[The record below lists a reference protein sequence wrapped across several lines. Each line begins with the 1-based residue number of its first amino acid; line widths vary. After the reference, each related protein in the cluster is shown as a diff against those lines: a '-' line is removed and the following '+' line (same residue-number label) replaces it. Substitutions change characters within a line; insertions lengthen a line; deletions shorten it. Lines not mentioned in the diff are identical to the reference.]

1 LSNPNTRTFPPGLP
15 GAVWAVSLLAG
26 FGCQQQQSITPLIY
40 TCGTTSD
47 PSVAIAGAASDCS
60 DIDSTLPPEPML
72 PPPPT
77 DPACTLTAQTGTTDG
92 NWIPDETSIDTG
104 RIQAALTACRVVRLV
119 TDGGANNAFVTGP
132 LQVNGVTL
140 WVDKG
145 VTVYASRDPNNYQA
159 NKTATSPGDCGKVGV
174 NDSSAC
180 TSFITV
186 NGASPAIVGEGII
199 DGQGGELL
207 IGYDYS
213 WWQLSSALQTIDG
226 SIGNPTL
233 IDLKS
238 GVTNFLMYKITLH
251 NSPKFHVK
259 ITSTP
264 VGGLAA
270 GCPSPGAGFIVWGV
284 TILTPSRWVNFQ
296 GLPMT
301 PHHSR
306 NTDGIDPGETS
317 FATCGVLAHNT
328 ISTGDDHIAIKG
340 GHGVSDIVVVHNHF
354 GTGHGM
360 SIGSETYGGVTG
372 LTVCDLTIDADSRPV
387 GDGASPGDFN
397 GIRVKSDV
405 SRGGPVTNVTFRN
418 VCMRDVNNAILM
430 STAYNPL
437 FSGTLYPR
445 FSGISFKNIHDV
457 TCMSQSQAVVTLN
470 GFSALYPATNI
481 GLDNVFVDNIGPEA
495 VAAQFSQIALGP
507 GAVNFAGYIS
517 GQDVT
522 VTESFVTPTAPAI
535 NCVFPVLPAP
545 QPPPGWLR

>member
-1 LSNPNTRTFPPGLP
+1 LLARLTKT
-15 GAVWAVSLLAG
+15 VWAVSLLAG
-26 FGCQQQQSITPLIY
+26 FGCQKQPPITPLVY
-40 TCGTTSD
+40 TCGTTTDSTM
-47 PSVAIAGAASDCS
+47 AMAGAADDCA
-60 DIDSTLPPEPML
+60 DIDATLPAEPSL
-72 PPPPT
+72 PADPSN
-77 DPACTLTAQTGTTDG
+77 PACILKAQTGTTDSK
-92 NWIPDETSIDTG
+92 WIPDETNIDTV
-104 RIQAALTACRVVRLV
+104 RIQTALSTCPVVKLM
-119 TDGGANNAFVTGP
+119 TDGGANNAFVSGP
-132 LQVNGVTL
+132 LTVSAATL
-140 WVDKG
+140 WVDQG
-145 VTVYASRDPNNYQA
+145 VTLYASRDPNNYQA
-159 NKTATSPGDCGKVGV
+159 NKTATSAGDCAKVGV

-186 NGASPAIVGEGII
+186 MGASPAIVGDGII

-233 IDLKS
+233 IDLKT
-238 GVTNFLMYKITLH
+238 GVTGFLMYKITLH

-264 VGGLAA
+264 PPASFTTP
-270 GCPSPGAGFIVWGV
+270 CTSPGQGFIVWGV
-284 TILTPSRWVNFQ
+284 TILTPSRWVNTQ

-301 PHHSR
+301 PHLSR

-317 FATCGVLAHNT
+317 YATCGVLAHNT

-340 GHGVSDIVVVHNHF
+340 GHGINNIVVVHNHF

-405 SRGGPVTNVTFRN
+405 SRGGPVSNVTFRN
-418 VCMRDVNNAILM
+418 VCMRDVNNTILM

-437 FSGTLYPR
+437 FSGTMYPR
-445 FSGISFKNIHDV
+445 FSNISFKNIHDV
-457 TCMSQSQAVVTLN
+457 TCFGVQQPVVTLN
-470 GFSALYPATNI
+470 GFSALYPATGI
-481 GLDNVFVDNIGPEA
+481 GLDNVIVDNIGPLA
-495 VAAQFSQIALGP
+495 VSAEFSQIALGP
-507 GAVNFAGYIS
+507 GAVNFAGYID
-517 GQDVT
+517 GTDVN
-522 VTESFVTPTAPAI
+522 VTEAFADPSAPPI

>member
-1 LSNPNTRTFPPGLP
+1 M
-15 GAVWAVSLLAG
+15 VWAAWLVAG
-26 FGCQQQQSITPLIY
+26 LGCTTQPAIAPLIY
-40 TCGTTSD
+40 TCGTTAD
-47 PSVAIAGAASDCS
+47 PSMAMAGAADDCS
-60 DIDSTLPPEPML
+60 DIDKTLPLEPML
-72 PPPPT
+72 PAAPT
-77 DPACTLTAQTGTTDG
+77 NPACTLIAQTGTTDS
-92 NWIPDETSIDTG
+92 NWIPDETNIDTG
-104 RIQAALTACRVVRLV
+104 RIQTALAACPVVRLV
-119 TDGGANNAFVTGP
+119 TDGGTNNAFVSGP
-132 LQVNGVTL
+132 LTVNAATL
-140 WVDKG
+140 WVDQG
-145 VTVYASRDPNNYQA
+145 VTLYASRDPNNYQA
-159 NKTATSPGDCGKVGV
+159 NKTATSAGDCAKVGV

-186 NGASPAIVGEGII
+186 MGASPAIVGEGII

-233 IDLKS
+233 IDLKT

-264 VGGLAA
+264 APPA
-270 GCPSPGAGFIVWGV
+270 FATPCTSPGQGFIVWGV
-284 TILTPSRWVNFQ
+284 TILTPSRWLNMQ

-301 PHHSR
+301 PHLSR

-317 FATCGVLAHNT
+317 YATCGVLVHNT

-340 GHGVSDIVVVHNHF
+340 GHGINNVIIAHNHF

-360 SIGSETYGGVTG
+360 SIGSETYGGVQNV
-372 LTVCDLTIDADSRPV
+372 TVCDLTIDADSRPV

-418 VCMRDVNNAILM
+418 VCMRDVNNALLM

-437 FSGTLYPR
+437 FSGTMYPR
-445 FSGISFKNIHDV
+445 FNGISFKNIHDV
-457 TCMSQSQAVVTLN
+457 TCLGQLQPVVTLN

-481 GLDNVFVDNIGPEA
+481 GLDNVIVDNTGPEA
-495 VAAQFSQIALGP
+495 VAAEFSQLALGP

-517 GQDVT
+517 GQDVS
-522 VTESFVTPTAPAI
+522 VTENFVTPSDPPI

>member
-1 LSNPNTRTFPPGLP
+1 
-15 GAVWAVSLLAG
+15 
-26 FGCQQQQSITPLIY
+26 
-40 TCGTTSD
+40 
-47 PSVAIAGAASDCS
+47 
-60 DIDSTLPPEPML
+60 
-72 PPPPT
+72 
-77 DPACTLTAQTGTTDG
+77 
-92 NWIPDETSIDTG
+92 
-104 RIQAALTACRVVRLV
+104 
-119 TDGGANNAFVTGP
+119 
-132 LQVNGVTL
+132 
-140 WVDKG
+140 
-145 VTVYASRDPNNYQA
+145 
-159 NKTATSPGDCGKVGV
+159 
-174 NDSSAC
+174 
-180 TSFITV
+180 
-186 NGASPAIVGEGII
+186 
-199 DGQGGELL
+199 LL
-207 IGYDYS
+207 IGHDYS

-264 VGGLAA
+264 VGGMAA

-340 GHGVSDIVVVHNHF
+340 GHGVSNIVVVHNHF

-437 FSGTLYPR
+437 FSGTMYPR

-545 QPPPGWLR
+545 QMPPGWLR